1 MLTVCEKHIKE
12 AISLLDVPHVQKM
25 HQKYCEHSCNFCG
38 ELAHYKLFYSTAIET
53 SLLKIKINSN
63 VS

>member
-1 MLTVCEKHIKE
+1 MLTVCEEHIKK

-25 HQKYCEHSCNFCG
+25 HQKFWEHSCNFCG
-38 ELAHYKLFYSTAIET
+38 ETAQYKLFYSTPIET
-53 SLLKIKINSN
+53 SLLKIKMTSN